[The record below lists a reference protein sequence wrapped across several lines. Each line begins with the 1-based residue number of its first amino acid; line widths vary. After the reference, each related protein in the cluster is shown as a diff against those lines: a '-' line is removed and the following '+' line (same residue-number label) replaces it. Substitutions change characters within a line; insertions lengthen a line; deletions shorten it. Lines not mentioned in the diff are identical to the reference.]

1 MTAVPKTNKI
11 GHEDPPPEGNE
22 SRSPIPLFHAN
33 VFKAI
38 GLLGTL

>member
-11 GHEDPPPEGNE
+11 GHEDPPSDDEP
-22 SRSPIPLFHAN
+22 RSPIPLFHAN
-33 VFKAI
+33 VFKAN